1 MSLMPSLCAALERVG
16 GERLVMRAGERP
28 HVLAGDRRHD
38 VASAILSV
46 NAVEALA
53 EQILSND
60 GRRELRE
67 KGSVAETIQAA
78 SFPHPLTAKAER
90 VGDEVSIELIV
101 QRPAPAEAEP
111 VPALEPQIEA
121 ASEPEPEP
129 TLVAAAPAPVEP
141 QYSDPQYSEPEHSE
155 PQHSEP
161 QYSEPRYPE
170 PQYSAPQYSEPAP
183 VEAPR
188 PVAYSEPAPPPP
200 VTVVTRFE
208 EPRTVQ
214 PMRTVSSPAA
224 GERLDLQGWIAR
236 AIGRGATTL
245 YLRAGAPASARIDDR
260 IERLSEDV
268 VDASILDEASGAFAR
283 GGDGLWHSRSDGEW
297 VREYHDLGN
306 VSCRMFSDH
315 HGFGLVLQMRPV
327 SSPRLLHKHIPRH
340 VRTACEGDGLV
351 VVSAPTEAAVESLA
365 LALADWSG
373 RNRGGYL
380 ISLQRRS
387 LRGDVSGAFVSLRTI
402 TGPDAEFAA
411 AIRRASHESPDIL
424 LITGPQTEL
433 PLHEAILASTG
444 GRLVIVAVVAPT
456 TVDALRVLVG
466 QSGLD
471 RDAHLRRALAAA
483 FRAAVGYRSLRRIG
497 GGRLLIQDIILGSN
511 EVRPLLETADFE
523 GLANTQ
529 RQGAGGMRSVDEAL
543 ARAIRRGYVS
553 LREAASHA
561 IDRGHMVA
569 LVRMLART
577 RLSRSSSEREIHVPI
592 SLDSHRL
599 DRAAVG
605 MTGGRRG

>member
-67 KGSVAETIQAA
+67 KGAVSETIQTAA
-78 SFPHPLTAKAER
+78 FPHPLTAKAEH
-90 VGDEVSIELIV
+90 VGDDFSIELVV
-101 QRPAPAEAEP
+101 QKPAAEDVESASQPTAAEVAP
-111 VPALEPQIEA
+111 VEA
-121 ASEPEPEP
+121 VPEPEP
-129 TLVAAAPAPVEP
+129 VAIVPPPVVEHQHPEPAPV
-141 QYSDPQYSEPEHSE
+141 H
-155 PQHSEP
+155 
-161 QYSEPRYPE
+161 
-170 PQYSAPQYSEPAP
+170 

-188 PVAYSEPAPPPP
+188 PFVQSEPVSHPP
-200 VTVVTRFE
+200 VTVVTRVE
-208 EPRTVQ
+208 EHRPVVHA
-214 PMRTVSSPAA
+214 MRTLSLPPS
-224 GERLDLQGWIAR
+224 GERLDLQGWIVHAT
-236 AIGRGATTL
+236 ARGATTL

-268 VDASILDEASGAFAR
+268 VDASVLDETSGAFSR
-283 GGDGLWHSRSDGEW
+283 GGDGQWQSRSDGEW
-297 VREYHDLGN
+297 VREYHDVAS

-315 HGFGLVLQMRPV
+315 HGFGLVLQLRPLA
-327 SSPRLLHKHIPRH
+327 SPRTLHKHIPRQ
-340 VRTACEGDGLV
+340 VRTACEGEGLV

-365 LALADWSG
+365 VALADWSG
-373 RNRGGYL
+373 RNRGGYV

-387 LRGDVSGAFVSLRTI
+387 LRGDISGSFVSLRTI

-424 LITGPQTEL
+424 LVTGPQTEM

-456 TVDALRVLVG
+456 TVDALRILVG

-471 RDAHLRRALAAA
+471 RDAHLRRALAAS
-483 FRAAVGYRSLRRIG
+483 FRVAIGYRTMRRIG
-497 GGRLLIQDIILGSN
+497 GGRMQIQDIILGSN
-511 EVRPLLETADFE
+511 DVRPLIEAADFD
-523 GLANTQ
+523 GLANSQ
-529 RQGAGGMRSVDEAL
+529 RHGSAGMRSVDEAL
-543 ARAIRRGYVS
+543 ARAIRRGQVT
-553 LREAASHA
+553 LREAAAHA
-561 IDRGHMVA
+561 VDRRHMVA
-569 LVRMLART
+569 LVRKLARSGLT
-577 RLSRSSSEREIHVPI
+577 GKSGERQIHMPI
-592 SLDSHRL
+592 
-599 DRAAVG
+599 AVG
-605 MTGGRRG
+605 GARRW

>member
-53 EQILSND
+53 EQILSTD
-60 GRRELRE
+60 GRRELKE
-67 KGSVAETIQAA
+67 KGTATETIQAA
-78 SFPHPLTAKAER
+78 SFPHPLMAKAER
-90 VGDEVSIELIV
+90 VGDEFSIELVV
-101 QRPAPAEAEP
+101 QKPAAEP
-111 VPALEPQIEA
+111 VL
-121 ASEPEPEP
+121 SEPEP
-129 TLVAAAPAPVEP
+129 VATDVAPPVEVESVAPVEP
-141 QYSDPQYSEPEHSE
+141 EPELE
-155 PQHSEP
+155 AE
-161 QYSEPRYPE
+161 PE
-170 PQYSAPQYSEPAP
+170 PVAVAPSPPPVIEHHYAEPAP
-183 VEAPR
+183 VHVEAPR
-188 PVAYSEPAPPPP
+188 PMVQSEPESYPP
-200 VTVVTRFE
+200 VTVVTRVE
-208 EPRTVQ
+208 EHR
-214 PMRTVSSPAA
+214 PMVHSMRSVSSPAS
-224 GERLDLQGWIAR
+224 GERLDLQGWIAY

-245 YLRAGAPASARIDDR
+245 YLRAGAPASARIEDR
-260 IERLSEDV
+260 IERLSDDV
-268 VDASILDEASGAFAR
+268 VEASILDEASAAFSR
-283 GGDGLWHSRSDGEW
+283 GGDGQWQSRADGEW
-297 VREYHDLGN
+297 VREFSDLGN

-315 HGFGLVLQMRPV
+315 HGFGLVLQMRPLA
-327 SSPRLLHKHIPRH
+327 SPRLFQKHIPRQ

-365 LALADWSG
+365 VAIADWSG

-387 LRGDVSGAFVSLRTI
+387 LRGDISGAFVSLRTV

-456 TVDALRVLVG
+456 TVDALRILVG

-471 RDAHLRRALAAA
+471 RDAHLRRGLAAS

-497 GGRLLIQDIILGSN
+497 GGRMLIQDIILGSN
-511 EVRPLLETADFE
+511 EVRPLLEAADFE
-523 GLANTQ
+523 NLVSSQ
-529 RQGAGGMRSVDEAL
+529 RQGSAGMRSVDEAL
-543 ARAIRRGYVS
+543 ARAIRRGQVS
-553 LREAASHA
+553 LREAAAHA
-561 IDRGHMVA
+561 IDRRHLVN
-569 LVRMLART
+569 LVRT
-577 RLSRSSSEREIHVPI
+577 LSRARHSAAGERKIHMPI
-592 SLDSHRL
+592 AV
-599 DRAAVG
+599 DRVAGA
-605 MTGGRRG
+605 RRW

>member
-38 VASAILSV
+38 VASAVLSV

-53 EQILSND
+53 EQILSSD

-67 KGSVAETIQAA
+67 KGTASETIQAP
-78 SFPHPLTAKAER
+78 SFPHPLVAKAER
-90 VGDEVSIELIV
+90 VGDEFSIELVV
-101 QRPAPAEAEP
+101 QKPVAAPAPSEPETAVVVETAPVEPEP
-111 VPALEPQIEA
+111 V
-121 ASEPEPEP
+121 PEPEP
-129 TLVAAAPAPVEP
+129 VAVVPPPPPPPPVI
-141 QYSDPQYSEPEHSE
+141 EHF
-155 PQHSEP
+155 
-161 QYSEPRYPE
+161 RPE
-170 PQYSAPQYSEPAP
+170 PTPV

-188 PVAYSEPAPPPP
+188 PTMHNEPVSHPP
-200 VTVVTRFE
+200 VTVVARVE
-208 EPRTVQ
+208 DHRPMHA
-214 PMRTVSSPAA
+214 MRTLSSSAA
-224 GERLDLQGWIAR
+224 GDRFDLQGWIAN

-245 YLRAGAPASARIDDR
+245 YLRAGAPPSARIDDR

-283 GGDGLWHSRSDGEW
+283 GGDGVWQSRTDGEW
-297 VREYHDLGN
+297 VREYHDLGT

-315 HGFGLVLQMRPV
+315 HGFGLVLQMRPLA
-327 SSPRLLHKHIPRH
+327 SARLLQKHIPRQ
-340 VRTACEGDGLV
+340 VRTACEGDGLI

-365 LALADWSG
+365 VALADWSG

-387 LRGDVSGAFVSLRTI
+387 LRGDISGAFVSLRTI
-402 TGPDAEFAA
+402 TGPDSEFAG
-411 AIRRASHESPDIL
+411 AIRRASHEGPDIL
-424 LITGPQTEL
+424 LVTGPQTEL

-444 GRLVIVAVVAPT
+444 SRLVILAVVAPT

-471 RDAHLRRALAAA
+471 RDAHLRRGLAGS
-483 FRAAVGYRSLRRIG
+483 FRAAVGYRSVKRIG
-497 GGRLLIQDIILGSN
+497 GGRMLIQDIILGSN
-511 EVRPLLETADFE
+511 EVRPLIESADFD

-529 RQGAGGMRSVDEAL
+529 RQGAAGMRSVDEAL
-543 ARAIRRGYVS
+543 ARAIRRGQVS
-553 LREAASHA
+553 LREAAAHA
-561 IDRGHMVA
+561 VDRRHLVA

-577 RLSRSSSEREIHVPI
+577 GLAGKKGERQIHMPI
-592 SLDSHRL
+592 
-599 DRAAVG
+599 AVG
-605 MTGGRRG
+605 GTRRW